1 MGCKRI
7 DSNGH
12 FCIIDFDTEK
22 ELRDFM
28 ADRKDLFSHVSYA
41 GSMLSGRPTEE
52 GKWRIV
58 F

>member
-1 MGCKRI
+1 MGWKRV
-7 DSNGH
+7 DGSSH
-12 FCIIDFDTEK
+12 FTIIDFDTEK

-28 ADRKDLFSHVSYA
+28 ADGGDFFSHVSYA
-41 GSMLSGRPTEE
+41 GSMLSGKPTQE